1 MFAFAMRRALWAVP
15 TLFGVSIVVFL
26 MTTLLPDPKAPEASS
41 ADPEAR
47 LAAEER
53 RRVRFLDLPKFFNAD
68 PSDVRHKVDACVES
82 LSNDGPDAQ
91 VCERRLARMGGAALP
106 YLIPRLDRLGPVG
119 RGRVALALMPVAQ
132 RMGIPEADTEMAPDR
147 AALFWSHFWEDRS
160 IDFTEPAVNRSVK
173 RLSQR
178 GTDLREQDLKLV
190 DTFALEQIVAAMK
203 TTRDPEAL
211 RRLTR
216 VASHVSGR
224 DLVLEDGATRA
235 QRRAIVSAWQS
246 WWYVHGTDYVALDG
260 PERVAASIS
269 ETRYAKWVLGAAT
282 GQLGLSTRDG
292 VPVLDKLLDRA
303 VVTFTMA
310 FLALLV
316 SFAIAVPVG
325 VIGAWRRGSVVDH
338 ALAFVMLLV
347 YSIPTFL
354 VAHVLD
360 RWTGSHIVA
369 PIAALATVSMST
381 MSQQQRASMID
392 ALSQDYIRVARGK
405 GVGMLRVA
413 VVHALRNALLPTV
426 TLSGLQVPALIG
438 AAFVVEE
445 VFGIRGMGWETL
457 RAIEAHDAAFLV
469 AMTLLS
475 ALATILFLVASEV
488 AYGMLDPRV
497 RESQTRRRRA

>member
-26 MTTLLPDPKAPEASS
+26 LTTLLPDPSSTEPAS
-41 ADPEAR
+41 ADPDAR
-47 LAAEER
+47 IQAEER
-53 RRVRFLDLPKFFNAD
+53 RRVRFLDLPRFFNAD
-68 PSDVRHKVDACVES
+68 PHDVRHKVDVCVES
-82 LSNDGPDAQ
+82 LAHDTPDAAL
-91 VCERRLARMGGAALP
+91 CERRLAQMGGAALP
-106 YLIPRLDRLGPVG
+106 YLIPRLDRLGPAA
-119 RGRVALALMPVAQ
+119 RGRVARALLPVAQ
-132 RMGIPEADTEMAPDR
+132 RMGIPEVDAEMAPDR
-147 AALFWSHFWEDRS
+147 AALFWAHFWEDRS

-173 RLSQR
+173 RLAQR

-190 DTFALEQIVAAMK
+190 DTFALEQMVAAMK

-211 RRLTR
+211 QRLTR
-216 VASHVSGR
+216 VASHVSGK
-224 DLVLEDGATRA
+224 DLVLKDAATRTE
-235 QRRAIVSAWQS
+235 RRAIVSEWQS
-246 WWYVHGTDYVALDG
+246 WWYVHGSDYVALDG

-292 VPVLDKLLDRA
+292 VPVVDKLLDRA

-316 SFAIAVPVG
+316 SFAVAVPIG
-325 VIGAWRRGSVVDH
+325 VVGAWRRGSAVDH

-347 YSIPTFL
+347 YSIPTFI
-354 VAHVLD
+354 VAHALH
-360 RWTGSHIVA
+360 RWTGNHVVA
-369 PIAALATVSMST
+369 PILALATVSMST

-392 ALSQDYIRVARGK
+392 ALAQDYIRVARGK
-405 GVGMLRVA
+405 GVGPVRVA

-457 RAIEAHDAAFLV
+457 RAIEAHDVAFVV

-475 ALATILFLVASEV
+475 ALATTLFLVASEV
-488 AYGMLDPRV
+488 AYGLLDPRV